1 MAIERFKGG
10 SAGNV
15 YLRLRK
21 HGRMLPDSI
30 RYINSWVDT
39 DFSQCFQLMECD
51 SLSSLNDW
59 ASAWSDLIDFEFVQ
73 VRSGTEAFAIAADWE
88 SVKHLTTPAT
98 FKPRQWTRRHGG
110 IAAEHI
116 IQSDESW
123 FDAAISMPGEP
134 TRLLGGAPSREGAE
148 SIATHQLDA
157 LEHRKCTDACER
169 VWTQAAGE

>member
-10 SAGNV
+10 NAGNV
-15 YLRLRK
+15 YLRLRRQ
-21 HGRMLPDSI
+21 GRMLPHTV

-39 DFSQCFQLMECD
+39 EFSRCFKLMECENLAALD
-51 SLSSLNDW
+51 QWTPL
-59 ASAWSDLIDFEFVQ
+59 WSDLVDFEFVP

-88 SVKHLTTPAT
+88 SVKHLAAPVS
-98 FKPRQWTRRHGG
+98 FKPRQWTRRHGT
-110 IAAEHI
+110 IATEHI

-123 FDAAISMPGEP
+123 YDAAISMPGEP

-169 VWTQAAGE
+169 AWTETPDE